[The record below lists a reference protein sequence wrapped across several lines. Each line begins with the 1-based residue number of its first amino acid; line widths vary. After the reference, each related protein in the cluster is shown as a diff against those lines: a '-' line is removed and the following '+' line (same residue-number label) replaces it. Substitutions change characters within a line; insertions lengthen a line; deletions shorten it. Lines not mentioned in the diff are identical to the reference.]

1 MFLLT
6 TTVLDIYAFRLLF
19 LHIYSFCS
27 LVLSFLF
34 IHNFSS
40 QTLDKNVAALD
51 FVACQN
57 VAALDFGACQNVLE
71 EGEHP

>member
-51 FVACQN
+51 F
-57 VAALDFGACQNVLE
+57 GACQNVLE

>member
-19 LHIYSFCS
+19 LDIYSFCS